1 MANIKVKNNKISISG
16 VKKWGDT
23 TPLLIEIAY
32 LREDALAQRYSTTMI
47 NKYER
52 MLNII
57 ILIDFYINVSE

>member
-1 MANIKVKNNKISISG
+1 MANIKVKNNKSSILG

-23 TPLLIEIAY
+23 PPPFIEIAY

-52 MLNII
+52 NTR
-57 ILIDFYINVSE
+57 YYHPN